1 MVGVTIWK
9 GSLSMCIKFKMS
21 IPFDLAITHLYIYS
35 MEIISQVCKDLYA
48 MLTDILFIIAKNLN

>member
-1 MVGVTIWK
+1 
-9 GSLSMCIKFKMS
+9 MCIKFKMG

>member
-1 MVGVTIWK
+1 
-9 GSLSMCIKFKMS
+9 MCIKFKMG
-21 IPFDLAITHLYIYS
+21 IPFDLAITHLYIHS